1 MIYNLMNLEIP
12 KKETKMP
19 RRRHESLGDMIS
31 TVAFF
36 GVSLT
41 LAIASAD
48 SFFFENYGKAV
59 GFSLAGLMCFLGG
72 LRYPIARLADKL
84 GWPRKKW

>member
-1 MIYNLMNLEIP
+1 
-12 KKETKMP
+12 MP

-31 TVAFF
+31 TIVFF

-48 SFFFENYGKAV
+48 SFVMDDYLK
-59 GFSLAGLMCFLGG
+59 GFGFLIAGVMCFLGG
-72 LRYPIARLADKL
+72 LRYPIARITDKL
-84 GWPRKKW
+84 KWPSKK

>member
-1 MIYNLMNLEIP
+1 
-12 KKETKMP
+12 MP

-31 TVAFF
+31 TAVFF

-48 SFFFENYGKAV
+48 SFLMNNYFKGIGFFI
-59 GFSLAGLMCFLGG
+59 AGVMCFLGG
-72 LRYPIARLADKL
+72 LRYPIARLTDKFK
-84 GWPRKKW
+84 WPSKK

>member
-1 MIYNLMNLEIP
+1 
-12 KKETKMP
+12 MP
-19 RRRHESLGDMIS
+19 RRSHESLGDMIS

-48 SFFFENYGKAV
+48 SFLIDNYFK
-59 GFSLAGLMCFLGG
+59 GFGFGIAGLMCFLGG
-72 LRYPIARLADKL
+72 LRYPIARLTDKL
-84 GWPRKKW
+84 GWLVKK